1 LQFGTEQLACN
12 QTHYKEE
19 FHIHVDNET
28 YTITSPLKGGSSKR
42 GELNTYF
49 TRNGKGI
56 TSHTHTE
63 KGDGIDSKDWR
74 KNGFRVNFKK
84 RTANR
89 SLYNWWDWDYNREEF
104 FHAFVEHCQDHQLNP
119 YYIAFPNT
127 ELQEAGGDKAG
138 IVAMIDYIKRHG
150 IPMSSIPEQM
160 RKYLEGE
167 KDVSLGY

>member
-1 LQFGTEQLACN
+1 LDSGLLQFGTEQLACN

-28 YTITSPLKGGSSKR
+28 YTIISPLKGGSSKR

-49 TRNGKGI
+49 TRNGKVI

-84 RTANR
+84 RTAN
-89 SLYNWWDWDYNREEF
+89 
-104 FHAFVEHCQDHQLNP
+104 
-119 YYIAFPNT
+119 
-127 ELQEAGGDKAG
+127 
-138 IVAMIDYIKRHG
+138 
-150 IPMSSIPEQM
+150 
-160 RKYLEGE
+160 
-167 KDVSLGY
+167 KDPL